1 MTSVYGHVCLQCL
14 VASVVSDSAA
24 LTTVVH
30 QASLSLGFSRH
41 EYWSELPCPLQ
52 GIFLTQ
58 GSNLCLLCLLNC
70 KLCHQG
76 SPMCGHILPQIY
88 VAIVSKF
95 TNVKNPFFT
104 FLFILWAT
112 ILVLILMKS
121 SLLIFV
127 FYGLFF

>member
-1 MTSVYGHVCLQCL
+1 MRACL

-41 EYWSELPCPLQ
+41 EYWSELSCPLQ
-52 GIFLTQ
+52 GIFPTQ

-70 KLCHQG
+70 KQILLPLCHQG
-76 SPMCGHILPQIY
+76 SPMCGHILPKIY
-88 VAIVSKF
+88 VATVSKF
-95 TNVKNPFFT
+95 ANVKSSFFT